1 MTRATHQRRSR
12 GSASLE
18 ILVIAAAAGWL
29 CLVAL
34 QVFSAMY
41 AGQAASRAAWDA
53 ARAHSLGQSAVAAAT
68 ASVPGSVEVADVQ
81 TFADGARV
89 TVRATEFMPG
99 LEIGPITRT
108 AYVP

>member
-1 MTRATHQRRSR
+1 MSAATREDGSR
-12 GSASLE
+12 GSATLE
-18 ILVIAAAAGWL
+18 ILVIAALAGWL
-29 CLVAL
+29 CLVGL
-34 QVFSAMY
+34 QIFSAMY

-53 ARAHSLGQSAVAAAT
+53 ARAHSLGQSAVAAAN
-68 ASVPGSVEVADVQ
+68 ASVPGAVEVADVQ
-81 TFADGARV
+81 TFADGVRV